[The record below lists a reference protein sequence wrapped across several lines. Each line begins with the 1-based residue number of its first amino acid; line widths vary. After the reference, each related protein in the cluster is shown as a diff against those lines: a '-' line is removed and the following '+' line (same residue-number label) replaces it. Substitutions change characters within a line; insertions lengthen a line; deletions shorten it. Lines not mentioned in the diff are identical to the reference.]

1 MRIGNLEDSEDM
13 KKMKK
18 TKNLENENIETSD
31 NLIQLIQAQEQKD
44 LKKSEKWK
52 NWWHYYKWYVICGV
66 ILSGIACDLA
76 GNALGLWQ
84 PSPDFQIAYVGET
97 ALPEETINAL
107 ENAFAAL
114 DRDLGL
120 DLDFNGD
127 GKITVKIH
135 QYAGSGQTPDSDAR
149 YYQTASDISLIGD
162 ISDCD
167 SYFFLLEDPDSF
179 QREHQLL
186 ANPDGSCP
194 ARADNTTADKVLLWS
209 DCPALSSLEL
219 GSFSVSLSGQRMT
232 GDNQELLADFYIG
245 RRCFYT
251 DTMTENAK
259 QCSALW
265 DLLSDYMF

>member
-13 KKMKK
+13 KKTKK

-52 NWWHYYKWYVICGV
+52 NWWHYYKWYVICGI

-127 GKITVKIH
+127 GKVTVKIH
-135 QYAGSGQTPDSDAR
+135 QYAGSGQNPDSDAR
-149 YYQTASDISLIGD
+149 YYQTASEIS
-162 ISDCD
+162 
-167 SYFFLLEDPDSF
+167 
-179 QREHQLL
+179 
-186 ANPDGSCP
+186 
-194 ARADNTTADKVLLWS
+194 
-209 DCPALSSLEL
+209 
-219 GSFSVSLSGQRMT
+219 
-232 GDNQELLADFYIG
+232 
-245 RRCFYT
+245 
-251 DTMTENAK
+251 
-259 QCSALW
+259 
-265 DLLSDYMF
+265 